1 MFCRNCGKELIGSP
15 EFCPG
20 CGARPIRGT
29 SFCSNCG
36 APTTPLTEVC
46 VKCGVRVVG
55 REEARLREMS
65 WFERHLNWTM
75 VLAWVGT
82 YPICFIVWELAMLAD
97 PYISDDILSGI
108 GFTIGLIVSIAVG
121 QWVLRK
127 KNRSMWWL
135 LISPT
140 IFFLLI
146 GNKSP
151 TKSQEVSNR
160 IRT

>member
-1 MFCRNCGKELIGSP
+1 MKFCPQCGQRLIGLPLEEKQRSIPKP
-15 EFCPG
+15 E
-20 CGARPIRGT
+20 AY
-29 SFCSNCG
+29 
-36 APTTPLTEVC
+36 LTESSTIP
-46 VKCGVRVVG
+46 KP
-55 REEARLREMS
+55 ESPPKES
-65 WFERHLNWTM
+65 NWFERHLNWTM

-82 YPICFIVWELAMLAD
+82 YPISFIVGGLAILTD

>member
-82 YPICFIVWELAMLAD
+82 YPISFIVGGLAILTD